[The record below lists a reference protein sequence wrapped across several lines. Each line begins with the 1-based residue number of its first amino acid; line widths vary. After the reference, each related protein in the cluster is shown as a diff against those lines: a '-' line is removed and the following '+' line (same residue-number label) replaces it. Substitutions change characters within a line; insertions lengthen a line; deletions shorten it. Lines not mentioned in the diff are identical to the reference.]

1 MNLVPNRWMAQR
13 PNRGERHSMNRFM
26 VIKIMKDG
34 TQKAEFLDNEEDVKG
49 YTIGLRSI
57 DRAYIVFEWSKV
69 HRAYV
74 QVIAWDPEGVV

>member
-1 MNLVPNRWMAQR
+1 
-13 PNRGERHSMNRFM
+13 MNRFM

-34 TQKAEFLDNEEDVKG
+34 KQKAEFLDNEEDVNG

-57 DRAYIVFEWSKV
+57 DRSYIIFEWSVV

-74 QVIAWDPEGVV
+74 QVIAWYAEV